1 MVEKYAIDTPQ
12 PPAVLQECPSSITSR
27 VCLDEGPNLQELR
40 QEVLNIVSHM
50 KPEQFVHIFDD
61 WVKQH
66 KKCVEL
72 NGDYVEKS

>member
-1 MVEKYAIDTPQ
+1 MDL
-12 PPAVLQECPSSITSR
+12 AVFPYIESFLRGQR
-27 VCLDEGPNLQELR
+27 FNNLQELR

-50 KPEQFVHIFDD
+50 KPEQFVRIFDD
-61 WVKQH
+61 WVKRH